1 MRRERGLPGKRI
13 DLGEGAAGIREPA
26 LEGAV
31 IGAGRLVDGAQAT
44 HNLGPA
50 QPVHEGAVA
59 GAAIGE
65 AVACAVAHPVGVEI
79 IFRDAMVSLVI
90 FRLSC
95 VCRPQPGCGYPFRP
109 QGKDEGD
116 PTLG

>member
-31 IGAGRLVDGAQAT
+31 
-44 HNLGPA
+44 
-50 QPVHEGAVA
+50 A

-65 AVACAVAHPVGVEI
+65 AVACAIAHPVGVEI

-116 PTLG
+116 PTLGYGLICSKPNS